1 MRVMSDHE
9 LAGEIAVITGAS
21 KGIGRAIAE
30 HFAAAGANV
39 VICSREQEAIDE
51 VAAAITK
58 EDGGDALGV
67 ECDVT
72 DSAAVEAMV
81 DAALA
86 EFGTV
91 DALVNNAGGMI
102 RDDNLHRIDEETF
115 DRNVEVNLKGQYLVA
130 SELLPVMIEND
141 GGSMVHMGSVNGI
154 FGIGLTAYSAA
165 KSGILSLSRNIA
177 TQYGRFGVRSNVIS
191 PGTIETKNREDEMTE
206 TESRQQEGKTAREE
220 WIDQYPLG
228 RFGRPREIA
237 DATLFLAS
245 DRSSFVSGTNLVVDG
260 GLTAGLD
267 STFQTTIYDAD
278 DRPTRD

>member
-1 MRVMSDHE
+1 MTADI
-9 LAGEIAVITGAS
+9 LADETAIITGAS

-30 HFAAAGANV
+30 RFAEAGANV
-39 VICSREQEAIDE
+39 VICSRSQDNIDE
-51 VAAAITK
+51 VAADIT
-58 EDGGDALGV
+58 DGAPKCALGV

-72 DSAAVEAMV
+72 DTADVATLV
-81 DAALA
+81 DATLD

-91 DALVNNAGGMI
+91 DVLVNNAGGMI
-102 RDDNLHRIDEETF
+102 QDDNLHRIDEEIF
-115 DRNVEVNLKGQYLVA
+115 DANIEVNLKGQYLLA
-130 SELLPVMIEND
+130 SEVLPVMVENG

-177 TQYGRFGVRSNVIS
+177 TQYGRYGIRSNVIS
-191 PGTIETKNREDEMTE
+191 PGTIATKNREDEMSE
-206 TESRQQEGKTAREE
+206 TEARQQDDGQTAHEE

-228 RFGRPREIA
+228 RFGRPQEIA

-245 DRSSFVSGTNLVVDG
+245 KQAGFVSGTNLVVDG

-267 STFQTTIYDAD
+267 STFQTKIYDVD
-278 DRPTRD
+278 DRPARD

>member
-1 MRVMSDHE
+1 MRIMSDHE
-9 LAGEIAVITGAS
+9 LAGKTAVITGAS

-39 VICSREQEAIDE
+39 VICSRKQGDIDG
-51 VAAAITK
+51 VAAAIT
-58 EDGGDALGV
+58 EGDGGDALGV
-67 ECDVT
+67 ACDVT

-81 DAALA
+81 DAALD

-91 DALVNNAGGMI
+91 DVLVNNAGGMI
-102 RDDNLHRIDEETF
+102 RDDNLHRIDEDVF
-115 DRNVEVNLKGQYLVA
+115 DRNIEVNLKGQYLVA
-130 SELLPVMIEND
+130 SELLPVMVENG

-177 TQYGRFGVRSNVIS
+177 TQYGRYGIRSNVIS
-191 PGTIETKNREDEMTE
+191 PGTIETKNREDEMVE
-206 TESRQQEGKTAREE
+206 TEEKQEEGKTAREE

-237 DATLFLAS
+237 EATLFLAS
-245 DRSSFVSGTNLVVDG
+245 DRAGFVSGTNLVVDG

-267 STFQTTIYDAD
+267 STFQTAIYDAD
-278 DRPTRD
+278 DRPVRN

>member
-1 MRVMSDHE
+1 MSDNE
-9 LAGEIAVITGAS
+9 LAGETAVITGAS
-21 KGIGRAIAE
+21 KGIGREIAE
-30 HFAAAGANV
+30 HFAVAGADV
-39 VICSREQEAIDE
+39 VICSREQGDIDE
-51 VAAAITK
+51 VAAEIS
-58 EDGGDALGV
+58 DGGGGDALGI

-81 DAALA
+81 DAALD

-91 DALVNNAGGMI
+91 DVLVNNAGGMI
-102 RDDNLHRIDEETF
+102 RDDNLHRIDEDVF
-115 DRNVEVNLKGQYLVA
+115 DRNIEVNLKGQYLVA
-130 SELLPVMIEND
+130 SELLPVMVENG

-177 TQYGRFGVRSNVIS
+177 TQYGRYGIRSNIVS
-191 PGTIETKNREDEMTE
+191 PGTIETQNREDEMTE
-206 TESRQQEGKTAREE
+206 TEERQGGGKTAREE

-237 DATLFLAS
+237 EATLFLAS
-245 DRSSFVSGTNLVVDG
+245 DRGGFVSGTNLVVDG

-267 STFQTTIYDAD
+267 STFQTAIYDAD
-278 DRPTRD
+278 DRPVRD